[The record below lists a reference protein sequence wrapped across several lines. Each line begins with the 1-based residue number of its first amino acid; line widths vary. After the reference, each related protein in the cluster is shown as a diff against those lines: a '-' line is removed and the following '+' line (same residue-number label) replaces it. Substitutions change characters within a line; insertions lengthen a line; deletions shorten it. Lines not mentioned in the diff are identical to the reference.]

1 LCEHEHCKQG
11 LQGFLFQLEEIINQ
25 GYYWLPVAADIQERV
40 PLVFD
45 SYDKEDRTM
54 DMEGKWQ

>member
-1 LCEHEHCKQG
+1 M
-11 LQGFLFQLEEIINQ
+11 QGFIFQLEEIINQ

-54 DMEGKWQ
+54 EMEGMWE